1 MANSDFNRLSSA
13 VSKLFGNY
21 KELRQSLDVLW
32 EMVVNKRKVDIA
44 IDQASKINVLRTT
57 TGDNLQSYLE
67 FLEKMTTKESR
78 TNFEE
83 LEFQANLA
91 KDTMEG
97 LAKELNVDKL
107 PKDPEGEADNLRNDD
122 ENQHFARTVKN
133 GQQRMEGA
141 DDLVKVIAEKLL
153 GRIKKELKEAF
164 KDEDLFTD
172 DKTLA
177 GKIEE
182 VRAKIEA
189 FFLTREKNIAILEGI
204 ISKKSLPTEEDAET
218 LEEACKR
225 NKEE

>member
-1 MANSDFNRLSSA
+1 MANSDFNQLSSE
-13 VSKLFGNY
+13 VSKLFGSY
-21 KELRQSLDVLW
+21 KELKESLDNLRKKVLK
-32 EMVVNKRKVDIA
+32 KRNVDIA
-44 IDQASKINVLRTT
+44 MDQASKINVLRTT
-57 TGDNLQSYLE
+57 IGDNLQSYLE

-78 TNFEE
+78 TNFKE

-141 DDLVKVIAEKLL
+141 DDLVKVIAEKLF

-177 GKIEE
+177 GAIEE

-189 FFLTREKNIAILEGI
+189 FFFN
-204 ISKKSLPTEEDAET
+204 P
-218 LEEACKR
+218 
-225 NKEE
+225 